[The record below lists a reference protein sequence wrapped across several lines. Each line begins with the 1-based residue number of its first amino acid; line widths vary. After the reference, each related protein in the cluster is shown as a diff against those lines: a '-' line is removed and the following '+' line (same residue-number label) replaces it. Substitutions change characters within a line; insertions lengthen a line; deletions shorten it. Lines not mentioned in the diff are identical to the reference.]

1 MPLITN
7 YEQHWPAVAHA
18 EFEVHDINEPAVYEV
33 DEPAA
38 YKEGGNV
45 SRNTGLLATIYK
57 LLVVN

>member
-45 SRNTGLLATIYK
+45 SRNPG
-57 LLVVN
+57 